1 MDTDYNYED
10 DIFEDSLYEI
20 SDYEIENNDD
30 LVKYNLQF
38 LDDTLELAGIQGDD
52 NEWYR

>member
-1 MDTDYNYED
+1 MNMDYQYED
-10 DIFEDSLYEI
+10 DILEDMLYEI
-20 SDYEIENNDD
+20 SEYEIENNDD

-52 NEWYR
+52 NG

>member
-1 MDTDYNYED
+1 MNTDYQYED
-10 DIFEDSLYEI
+10 DILEDMLYEI
-20 SDYEIENNDD
+20 SEYEIENNDD

-52 NEWYR
+52 NG